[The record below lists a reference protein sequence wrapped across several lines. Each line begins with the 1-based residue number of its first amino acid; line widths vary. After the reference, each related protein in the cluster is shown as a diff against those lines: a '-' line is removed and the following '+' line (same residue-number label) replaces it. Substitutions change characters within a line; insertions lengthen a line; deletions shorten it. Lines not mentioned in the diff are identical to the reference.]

1 MTQLKLTKAIGGRK
15 AGDEIKVSGKDVADR
30 LVERGL
36 AEHVKPEPKSKAKPK
51 PEPKTDSEKLPDP
64 A

>member
-36 AEHVKPEPKSKAKPK
+36 AEHVKASPKAKPK
-51 PEPKTDSEKLPDP
+51 PETESEKVSDD

>member
-1 MTQLKLTKAIGGRK
+1 MTMTQLKLTKALGGRN
-15 AGDEIKVSGKDVADR
+15 AGETITVSGKDVADR

-36 AEHVKPEPKSKAKPK
+36 AEHVKASPKAKAKPK
-51 PEPKTDSEKLPDP
+51 PETDSEKISDE

>member
-1 MTQLKLTKAIGGRK
+1 MTQLKLTKNLGGTK
-15 AGDEIKVSGKDVADR
+15 AGETITVSGKDVADR

-36 AEHVKPEPKSKAKPK
+36 AEHVKASPKAKAKPK
-51 PEPKTDSEKLPDP
+51 PETDSEKISDE

>member
-1 MTQLKLTKAIGGRK
+1 MTMTQLKLTKAIGGRK

-36 AEHVKPEPKSKAKPK
+36 AEHVKAEPKAKAKPK
-51 PEPKTDSEKLPDP
+51 PETESEKISDE

>member
-1 MTQLKLTKAIGGRK
+1 MTMTQLKLTKALGGRN
-15 AGDEIKVSGKDVADR
+15 AGETITVSGKDVADR

-36 AEHVKPEPKSKAKPK
+36 AEHVKASPKAKAKPK
-51 PEPKTDSEKLPDP
+51 PETDSEKVSDD

>member
-1 MTQLKLTKAIGGRK
+1 MTMTQLKLTKNLGGTK
-15 AGDEIKVSGKDVADR
+15 AGETITVSGKDVADR

-36 AEHVKPEPKSKAKPK
+36 AEHVKASPKAKAKPK
-51 PEPKTDSEKLPDP
+51 PETDSEKVSDD

>member
-1 MTQLKLTKAIGGRK
+1 MTQLKLTKALGGRN
-15 AGDEIKVSGKDVADR
+15 AGETITVSGKDVADR

-36 AEHVKPEPKSKAKPK
+36 AEHVKASPKAKAKPK
-51 PEPKTDSEKLPDP
+51 PETESEKISDE

>member
-1 MTQLKLTKAIGGRK
+1 MTQLKLTKDIGGRK
-15 AGDEIKVSGKDVADR
+15 AGDEVKVSGKDVADR

-36 AEHVKPEPKSKAKPK
+36 AEHVNASPKAKAKPK
-51 PEPKTDSEKLPDP
+51 PETESEKVSDE

>member
-1 MTQLKLTKAIGGRK
+1 MTMTQLKLTKNLGGTK
-15 AGDEIKVSGKDVADR
+15 AGETITVSGKDVADR

-36 AEHVKPEPKSKAKPK
+36 AEHVKASPKAKAKPK
-51 PEPKTDSEKLPDP
+51 PETDSEKISDE